1 MAFNLFYKRT
11 NKVKSEKDLID
22 LAKKDSR
29 YFAPVYKKYHE
40 PIFRFVYQRMDSQ
53 ADASDI
59 TSQVFLKALLNL
71 PKYQHKGYPFSSW
84 LYKIALNEVNQFYRG
99 NNKSRTVNVDE
110 TQLKEVVEETDQLYD
125 QDKQNKLIK
134 ALSQLKE
141 DKLNLIEMRFFEKR
155 SFKEIASILGITENN
170 AKVKTYRALDE
181 VKKMM

>member
-1 MAFNLFYKRT
+1 
-11 NKVKSEKDLID
+11 
-22 LAKKDSR
+22 
-29 YFAPVYKKYHE
+29 
-40 PIFRFVYQRMDSQ
+40 
-53 ADASDI
+53 
-59 TSQVFLKALLNL
+59 
-71 PKYQHKGYPFSSW
+71 
-84 LYKIALNEVNQFYRG
+84 
-99 NNKSRTVNVDE
+99 
-110 TQLKEVVEETDQLYD
+110 VVEETDQIYD